1 MQRLLVLFMLAL
13 TASAQ
18 FDRGR
23 ISGYLR
29 DPSGAFVPNA
39 SVRVVNEST
48 GVAATADSNDAGY
61 YQVPNLFP
69 GMYTVVVEGQGF
81 KKSARTHVRL
91 DAGMD
96 VAADVAMEI
105 GTSAES
111 VTVVASVS
119 GVQADTAQLGRTV
132 DAKQLD
138 DLSLNGEN
146 PLDLVYTKPGVVG
159 SSIGGFNWA
168 TTTMKAYVNG
178 MQRDKD
184 VMTVDGALSIRTRG
198 HQMNLGVL
206 GADMVQEVQ
215 ILTSGLNA
223 EYGRGGGGH
232 FRFVTKSGSREFHG
246 DLSEFLQNSAF
257 NANTWARNRSGV
269 PAQANGPAQYTF
281 NQFGFTLGGPIY
293 IPHKFNSDR
302 NKLFF
307 FVGEEWSRFRQ
318 TLVSSATVPT
328 AAEAAGNFSELLS
341 ANPVYGSARIIKD
354 PTTGAAFAGNI
365 IPVQSQS
372 VNGMAML
379 NAYPAPTPGYQNGSN
394 NWTSTNGQPA
404 NQHKNTIRVD
414 YNLSSTEAL
423 SFRGTLW
430 HQDQLDAFSDPTNH
444 VRRHTFNTGDTSV
457 LSLLSTISPSLVN
470 ELSFS
475 ANKDAYTNNLST
487 DTPLGGL
494 RSKFG
499 ITYPLIYPTNKQ
511 IPDKIPT
518 IDISNFSL
526 IDGTSSPLHSAGPIY
541 QLTDNVTK
549 IAGNHT
555 LKFGALL
562 DWSGEN
568 NLDQIPG
575 SAPPGG
581 SNNQNGDF
589 QFRDSTAGGT
599 GLALGNAAIGRFDSY
614 AEFGQKNY
622 TIYRSNSFDLFAQ
635 DSWKVTPRLRLEFG
649 VRYNYWPM
657 FHAEWNNFAEFRPEF
672 YDPAN
677 AAVVSRTTGR
687 IVSGNPYNGIVLPG
701 CGWPSG
707 AKGRLDA
714 ASDPQ
719 FNSLFHCLDSTL
731 SSTPKNVFD
740 PRFGLAYALNGKTA
754 IRAAIGEFHY
764 RMLLDDSN
772 QTGSFPPVQAETQ
785 VVAGSA
791 DNPGAGGAVANPIP
805 AGLEDP
811 NRKIDTSFN
820 WNFTVER
827 ELPGAM
833 SLEVAYVGTRAYHL
847 LRQVNINSL
856 TPGTLQAN
864 PGVAAAALRPYQ
876 GLGTII
882 ESANSGTSH
891 YNSLQVELRRRFT
904 NGLGFS
910 ADYTWSKSIDSAS
923 ARYSVLFNAYDDKGY
938 IGPSDFDRTHVLVLN
953 SIYEIPFLK
962 GSTGLVGKLLGRWE
976 VTSIAQVQT
985 GTPLWVTSS
994 TDVAGVSTGNGDQPW
1009 NAVGSPSVSDPQF
1022 SNSNADSS
1030 YYFNPKAF
1038 AKPAAGTFGNAG
1050 RNSLRGPG
1058 SIYWD
1063 AGLRKDF
1070 RLTEVRRFQFRWELF
1085 NMMNHP
1091 NWSDPN
1097 TNPTSGSFGRVQSK
1111 SGNRSM
1117 QFALKFYF

>member
-1 MQRLLVLFMLAL
+1 MRRLFLFFVLAL

-39 SVRVVNEST
+39 NVQVVNEST
-48 GVAATADSNDAGY
+48 GVAVTANSNEAGY

-69 GMYTVVVEGQGF
+69 GMYTVAAEANGF
-81 KKSARTHVRL
+81 KRTERTHVRL

-96 VAADVAMEI
+96 VAADVAMQV
-105 GTSAES
+105 GAAAES
-111 VTVVASVS
+111 VTVVASAS

-132 DAKQLD
+132 DAKQLEA
-138 DLSLNGEN
+138 LSLNGEN
-146 PLDLVYTKPGVVG
+146 PLDLIYTKPGVVG
-159 SSIGGFNWA
+159 SAVDGFDWA

-178 MQRDKD
+178 IQRDKD
-184 VMTVDGALSIRTRG
+184 VMTVDGALAIRTRG
-198 HQMNLGVL
+198 HQANLGVL
-206 GADMVQEVQ
+206 GADMVQEAQ

-232 FRFVTKSGSREFHG
+232 FRFVTKSGTQQFHG

-257 NANTWARNRSGV
+257 NANTWSRNRSGV
-269 PAQANGPAQYTF
+269 ASQANAPAQYTF
-281 NQFGFTLGGPIY
+281 NQFGFTIGGPVY

-318 TLVSSATVPT
+318 TLASSATVPT
-328 AAEAAGNFSELLS
+328 AAERTGNFSELLTS
-341 ANPVYGSARIIKD
+341 NPVYGSAKILKD
-354 PTTGAAFAGNI
+354 PTTGTPFPGNI
-365 IPVQSQS
+365 IPVLQQSP
-372 VNGMAML
+372 NGMAML
-379 NAYPAPTPGYQNGSN
+379 NAFPLPTPGYQNGSN

-404 NQHKNTIRVD
+404 NQHKTTIRVD

-423 SFRGTLW
+423 SFRGSLW
-430 HQDQLDAFSDPTNH
+430 GQDQLDAFSDATDH
-444 VRRHTFNTGDTSV
+444 VRRHTFNIGDTSV
-457 LSLLSTISPSLVN
+457 ISLLSTISPTMVN

-475 ANKDAYTNNLST
+475 ANKDSYTNQLST
-487 DTPLGGL
+487 DTPVGGL
-494 RSKFG
+494 RTNFN
-499 ITYPLIYPTNKQ
+499 ITYPLIYPNNKQ
-511 IPDKIPT
+511 IPQKIPT

-541 QLTDNVTK
+541 ELTDNVTK
-549 IAGNHT
+549 VKGNHT
-555 LKFGALL
+555 IKFGVLL
-562 DWSGEN
+562 DRSGEN
-568 NLDQIPG
+568 NGDQISG

-581 SNNQNGDF
+581 SDNQNGDF
-589 QFRDSTAGGT
+589 QFRDSTTGGT
-599 GLALGNAAIGRFDSY
+599 GLALGNAALGRFDSY

-622 TIYRSNSFDLFAQ
+622 TIYRSNSFDLFIQ
-635 DSWKVTPRLRLEFG
+635 DGWKVTPRLRLEFG

-657 FHAEWNNFAEFRPEF
+657 FYSEWNNFAEFRPTF
-672 YDPAN
+672 YNPAT
-677 AAVVSRTTGR
+677 APVVSKTTGL
-687 IVSGNPYNGIVLPG
+687 IVSGSPYDGIVLPG

-707 AKGRLDA
+707 AQGRLDA

-719 FNSLFHCLDSTL
+719 FNSLFHCLDRSL
-731 SSTPKNVFD
+731 NPTPKDVFE

-754 IRAAIGEFHY
+754 LRAAIGEFHY

-772 QTGSFPPVQAETQ
+772 QTGSYPPVQAETQ

-820 WNFTVER
+820 WNVTVER

-833 SLEVAYVGTRAYHL
+833 TLEVAYVGTRAFHL
-847 LRQVNINSL
+847 LRQININSL
-856 TPGTLQAN
+856 LPGTLQAN

-882 ESANSGTSH
+882 ESSDDGGSH
-891 YNSLQVELRRRFT
+891 YNSLQVQLQRRFS

-910 ADYTWSKSIDSAS
+910 AAYSWAKSIDSAS
-923 ARYSVLFNAYDDKGY
+923 ARYSVLFNAFNDKGY

-953 SIYEIPFLK
+953 SVYEIPLLK
-962 GSTGLVGKLLGRWE
+962 GNTSWAGKLLGRWE
-976 VTSIAQVQT
+976 LTSIAQFQT
-985 GTPLWVTSS
+985 GTPLWVTNG
-994 TDVAGVSTGNGDQPW
+994 TDIAGISTGNGDQPW
-1009 NAVGSPSVSDPQF
+1009 NVVGSPSVSNPQF
-1022 SNSNADSS
+1022 SNSNSDPY

-1038 AKPAAGTFGNAG
+1038 AVPVAGTFGNAG
-1050 RNSLRGPG
+1050 RNSLRTVG
-1058 SIYWD
+1058 SINWD
-1063 AGLRKDF
+1063 GGLRKDF
-1070 RLTEVRRFQFRWELF
+1070 RITEVKRFQFRWELF
-1085 NMMNHP
+1085 NLMNHP

-1097 TNPTSGSFGRVQSK
+1097 TNPTSGSFGKVQSK
-1111 SGNRSM
+1111 TGNRSM